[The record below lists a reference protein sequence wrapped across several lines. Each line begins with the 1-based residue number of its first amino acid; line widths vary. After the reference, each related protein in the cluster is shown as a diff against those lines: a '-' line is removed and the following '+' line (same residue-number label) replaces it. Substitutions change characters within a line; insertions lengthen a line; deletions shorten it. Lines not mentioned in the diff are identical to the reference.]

1 MRTKA
6 NARQKAENIV
16 SNWVKGA
23 ALTGWI
29 PGSTI
34 FLAGGDMIMIRQVA
48 DAFGVGFFDES
59 AVKAHLSGVV
69 AASVGGIV
77 AGEALNFIPI
87 FGQIIKAGLMAGK
100 ANIIGQAVIDFFEE
114 ESPLQD

>member
-6 NARQKAENIV
+6 KARQKAENIV
-16 SNWVKGA
+16 SDWVAGA

-48 DAFGVGFFDES
+48 DAYGVGFFDES
-59 AVKAHLSGVV
+59 AVKAHLGGVV
-69 AASVGGIV
+69 AASVGGIF
-77 AGEALNFIPI
+77 AGEALNFVPI
-87 FGQIIKAGLMAGK
+87 LGQILKAGLMAGK
-100 ANIIGQAVIDFFEE
+100 AKLIGKAVIEYFQEV
-114 ESPLQD
+114 SPLPD

>member
-6 NARQKAENIV
+6 KARQKAENIV
-16 SNWVKGA
+16 SDWVAGSA
-23 ALTGWI
+23 FTGWI

-48 DAFGVGFFDES
+48 DAFGVGLFDEA
-59 AVKAHLSGVV
+59 AVKAHLTGVV
-69 AASVGGIV
+69 ASSVGGIL

-87 FGQIIKAGLMAGK
+87 FGQIAKAGLMAGK
-100 ANIIGQAVIDFFEE
+100 AHIVGKEVIKYFQAV
-114 ESPLQD
+114 SPLAD